1 MQKTLT
7 RVELFIAPLV
17 RSPAASPTSVIE
29 SASACPK
36 APLRFCPQLVNGDVV
51 HCAFEVH
58 PFAGVGG
65 FWKPPSGSLQR
76 PQKICDFP
84 FPAPV
89 LNAVFVTVPVVRA
102 KGIGSPPISAPTCGG
117 GQSWL
122 VGYSGWPPMAESPG
136 VHDAPSFGPP
146 LHLLVVELHIGH
158 GWMAGSFPHVPPG
171 QLMLVEHEKP
181 ARPPV
186 VAALHRFG
194 KRSAVR

>member
-7 RVELFIAPLV
+7 RVEGFIAPPV
-17 RSPAASPTSVIE
+17 RSPAGSPTSVIE
-29 SASACPK
+29 SASACAK
-36 APLRFCPQLVNGDVV
+36 APFRFCSQLVNGEWMQSASD
-51 HCAFEVH
+51 VH
-58 PFAGVGG
+58 PFAGNGG
-65 FWKPPSGSLQR
+65 FSKPPSGFLQR
-76 PQKICDFP
+76 AQKMSDLP

-122 VGYSGWPPMAESPG
+122 VGYSGCPVSAELPG

-146 LHLLVVELHIGH
+146 LHSPVVGLQIGH
-158 GWMAGSFPHVPPG
+158 ELIAGSFTHAPPG
-171 QLMLVEHEKP
+171 QLTLVVHEAP